1 VQKVQKVQGKK
12 IYDRIDRIDHL
23 KAKRSKRSKR
33 SEKKN
38 NWISELKLV
47 AADKDNKRPRGGG
60 RLGISRIDA
69 RCRDAN
75 PS

>member
-1 VQKVQKVQGKK
+1 MTGLTELTIWRRNGQKGQNGQ
-12 IYDRIDRIDHL
+12 
-23 KAKRSKRSKR
+23 
-33 SEKKN
+33 KKN

-47 AADKDNKRPRGGG
+47 AADKDNKRPLGGG
-60 RLGISRIDA
+60 RLGISRVDA